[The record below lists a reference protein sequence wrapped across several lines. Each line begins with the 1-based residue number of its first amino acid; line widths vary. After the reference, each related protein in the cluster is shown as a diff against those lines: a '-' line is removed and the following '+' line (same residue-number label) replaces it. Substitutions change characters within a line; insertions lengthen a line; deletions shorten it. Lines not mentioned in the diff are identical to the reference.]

1 MIRRPPRSTRTD
13 TLLPYTPL
21 FRSCPDCASLALQ
34 PQGIGTERIE
44 ELPARRFDHVPVLR
58 IDRGSTRRQGALEK
72 HFDSLGAGAGVLIG
86 HQMSAKGHDLRHL
99 QLECGVGID
108 VGPLPATYRAGGETE
123 ILLDRVS

>member
-44 ELPARRFDHVPVLR
+44 ELLARRFDHVPVLR

-86 HQMSAKGHDLRHL
+86 TQMLAKGHDLPNL
-99 QLECGVGID
+99 
-108 VGPLPATYRAGGETE
+108 T
-123 ILLDRVS
+123 LDRKSTRLNSSH